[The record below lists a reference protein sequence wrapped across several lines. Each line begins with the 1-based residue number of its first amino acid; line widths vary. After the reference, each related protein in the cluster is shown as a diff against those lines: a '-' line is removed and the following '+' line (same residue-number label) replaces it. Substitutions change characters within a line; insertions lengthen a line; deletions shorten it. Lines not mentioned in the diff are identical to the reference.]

1 MTHAEQIAAKLIA
14 NAKRTMGAGWDHIS
28 PTLRRGLVMAEVIGV
43 TEQQDEETSAAKVLA
58 FQAAIVKAADALL
71 ANGRSITFA

>member
-1 MTHAEQIAAKLIA
+1 MTHAEQIAAKLIT

-28 PTLRRGLVMAEVIGV
+28 PALRRGLVMAEVIGV
-43 TEQQDEETSAAKVLA
+43 TEQQDEEIPAAKVLA

-71 ANGRSITFA
+71 ATV